1 MAEGYIPVDDD
12 EDDGDAIRR
21 DECAS
26 TAARS
31 SLLDRTAFDPESSGT
46 IVNQDTSSFDSLQDH
61 HPKQSVPWYL
71 ILRNEFQEL
80 QGWASMWLAYQSIGA
95 IYGDIGTS
103 PLYVFSAVFTTP
115 PESIDLLGALSLI
128 IWALILIATV
138 KYVGI
143 VLCANNDGEG
153 GSFALLSLIRRHI
166 PLDWRDSISD
176 HSDLQTYKEKELK
189 GPNSF
194 VRNAIQQSH
203 VAKRA
208 VTILAVL
215 GVCMVISDGVI
226 TPAQSILGAVQGI
239 KIAAPDMS
247 TNVVV
252 VVTCILIVVLF
263 TIQPFGTSR
272 LSNFF
277 APIVMVWLIFNM
289 SFGIYNLVFFDH
301 SVLQAF
307 SPRLAVDYM
316 IRHRFNGWRSL
327 GGILLSFTGVEAL
340 FADLGAF
347 SVKQAAFI
355 SGHPDAIV
363 NPLFKAVPPGM
374 YWPTLILSILASI
387 VASQAMLT
395 GTFQLI
401 SQAIR
406 MAYLPRIRRVHTSK
420 RVTSQIY
427 IPLANWLMMLGSLAV
442 TSVFKTTTRIGNV
455 YGVCVVGVSFITTWL
470 VTLVAV
476 IIWNLHILI
485 VLPVFLF
492 IGFFD
497 VLFVGAAL
505 AKVPAGGW
513 FTVIMASILTSTLL
527 MWSYGEGCQFHAE
540 RDESASQSTIFTSHD
555 QLWLRDGKAEYS
567 VKTIRGI
574 GVFLIEPN
582 SRSPPVFDHFI
593 KKFEATH
600 EISILLQIRP
610 LMKYS
615 VAVKDR
621 FTLTAT
627 NVTGLYRATL
637 RYGYGDTPSWDSF
650 EEMLTDELGIRCP
663 TEEVDSSR
671 HTHPNTSIDSDSIPL
686 TGSTG
691 HAVTKPITYVIGRDK
706 LYVRKNSGL
715 IRRVILAIFTYL
727 KGHEKTKLS
736 RLNVPVDRLV
746 EVSFSKAI

>member
-1 MAEGYIPVDDD
+1 MAGVHLAGFSYH
-12 EDDGDAIRR
+12 
-21 DECAS
+21 
-26 TAARS
+26 
-31 SLLDRTAFDPESSGT
+31 SL
-46 IVNQDTSSFDSLQDH
+46 
-61 HPKQSVPWYL
+61 
-71 ILRNEFQEL
+71 
-80 QGWASMWLAYQSIGA
+80 
-95 IYGDIGTS
+95 
-103 PLYVFSAVFTTP
+103 
-115 PESIDLLGALSLI
+115 
-128 IWALILIATV
+128 
-138 KYVGI
+138 
-143 VLCANNDGEG
+143 
-153 GSFALLSLIRRHI
+153 
-166 PLDWRDSISD
+166 
-176 HSDLQTYKEKELK
+176 
-189 GPNSF
+189 
-194 VRNAIQQSH
+194 
-203 VAKRA
+203 
-208 VTILAVL
+208 
-215 GVCMVISDGVI
+215 
-226 TPAQSILGAVQGI
+226 
-239 KIAAPDMS
+239 
-247 TNVVV
+247 
-252 VVTCILIVVLF
+252 
-263 TIQPFGTSR
+263 
-272 LSNFF
+272 
-277 APIVMVWLIFNM
+277 
-289 SFGIYNLVFFDH
+289 
-301 SVLQAF
+301 
-307 SPRLAVDYM
+307 
-316 IRHRFNGWRSL
+316 
-327 GGILLSFTGVEAL
+327 
-340 FADLGAF
+340 
-347 SVKQAAFI
+347 AAFI

-555 QLWLRDGKAEYS
+555 QLWLQDGKAEYS

-600 EISILLQIRP
+600 EISILLQIKP

-615 VAVKDR
+615 VPVKDR

-650 EEMLTDELGIRCP
+650 EEMLTDELGIRYP

-691 HAVTKPITYVIGRDK
+691 HAATKPITYVIGRDK